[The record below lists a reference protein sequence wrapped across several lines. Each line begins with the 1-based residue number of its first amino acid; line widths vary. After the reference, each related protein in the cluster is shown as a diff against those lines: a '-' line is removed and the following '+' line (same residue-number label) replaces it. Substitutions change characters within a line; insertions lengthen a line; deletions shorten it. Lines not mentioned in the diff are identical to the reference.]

1 MNVCLILKFFYS
13 MKKTTLLIITIAA
26 MLLVACATSEEQM
39 ARRAERAKQVAAA
52 LADRHY
58 SIGVR
63 MMHPMRG
70 RSVQVSYGYEL
81 KVKGDTLVSH
91 LPYFGR
97 AYAVPYGGGKGLH
110 FTERIIEYRSWKTR
124 RGSTMVEIL
133 TENDEDSYFFTLE
146 VFDNGNASFDVQ
158 MKQRDRVRF
167 DGEMVEE

>member
-1 MNVCLILKFFYS
+1 MSYFEGFA
-13 MKKTTLLIITIAA
+13 MKKISFLIIWIAA
-26 MLLVACATSEEQM
+26 LLLAACATSEEQM
-39 ARRAERAKQVAAA
+39 ARRAEKAKQVAAA

-81 KVKGDTLVSH
+81 KVKGDTLVSY

-97 AYAVPYGGGKGLH
+97 AYSVPYGGGKGLH
-110 FTERIIEYRSWKTR
+110 FTERISEYRSSKTR
-124 RGSTMVEIL
+124 RESTLVEIL
-133 TENDEDSYFFTLE
+133 TVNDEDSYFFTLE
-146 VFDNGNASFDVQ
+146 IFDNGNASFDVQ

-167 DGEMVEE
+167 DGEIVEE